1 MVGLILD
8 LVRIAYKMEFVMIRY
23 LFKNY
28 IFPFKWRFS
37 LGFILLILSSLLNVM
52 LPRILMDAIDKGVEL
67 ENKEKLIYFGM
78 LYIGSFLIYAGTLY
92 FMALVLENLGQDIL
106 VDMKTRSF
114 YKVLNWDYHEF
125 TDYSAGELVSRIERD
140 GEKVRFFF
148 TYALV
153 AIVQSILMFF
163 GMIFLMIRENVTLTL
178 VVLSPVPVVIFLIFL
193 LQKFIY
199 PKFKKVRR
207 MIAEILSKATEYLR
221 GLNILK
227 AYNKEEFYFNKFDKD
242 NENKYKLERNIEFV
256 WIFFFNFIFLI
267 SNVIIALIFKI
278 GAPMIATGVLTY
290 GAIVMFIEYVRQF
303 FFPLIQI
310 SEQISQIQRS
320 MASFSRIYNM
330 HTKEV
335 KIISGNKKI
344 EKINKHIKFENVSFA
359 YKKDEPVLKDI
370 NLTIPVGEKWAIVGE
385 TGSGKST
392 LIKLLLRFYD
402 TDKGNIYIDDN
413 EIMNID
419 IKSLRK
425 DISLIE
431 QDFYLFPA
439 TVMDNIRL
447 FDDSISE
454 EHVKKICKM
463 IKVDKFI
470 DNLSKGYNTYLKEE
484 GSNLSVGERQ
494 LLSIARAMVKK
505 SDIILLDEAT
515 SSIDPHTEKIIDK
528 AMKILL
534 EGRTSIIIAH
544 RLNTILDADNI
555 LVLHEGNIIE
565 SGTHEELF
573 NQEGF
578 YHNLCKNQF
587 IETVGSSK

>member
-1 MVGLILD
+1 
-8 LVRIAYKMEFVMIRY
+8 
-23 LFKNY
+23 
-28 IFPFKWRFS
+28 
-37 LGFILLILSSLLNVM
+37 
-52 LPRILMDAIDKGVEL
+52 
-67 ENKEKLIYFGM
+67 
-78 LYIGSFLIYAGTLY
+78 
-92 FMALVLENLGQDIL
+92 
-106 VDMKTRSF
+106 
-114 YKVLNWDYHEF
+114 
-125 TDYSAGELVSRIERD
+125 
-140 GEKVRFFF
+140 
-148 TYALV
+148 
-153 AIVQSILMFF
+153 
-163 GMIFLMIRENVTLTL
+163 
-178 VVLSPVPVVIFLIFL
+178 
-193 LQKFIY
+193 
-199 PKFKKVRR
+199 
-207 MIAEILSKATEYLR
+207 
-221 GLNILK
+221 
-227 AYNKEEFYFNKFDKD
+227 
-242 NENKYKLERNIEFV
+242 
-256 WIFFFNFIFLI
+256 
-267 SNVIIALIFKI
+267 
-278 GAPMIATGVLTY
+278 
-290 GAIVMFIEYVRQF
+290 
-303 FFPLIQI
+303 
-310 SEQISQIQRS
+310 

-330 HTKEV
+330 HNKEV

-344 EKINKHIKFENVSFA
+344 EKINKHIKFEDVSFA
-359 YKKDEPVLKDI
+359 YKKDEPVLQDI

-402 TDKGNIYIDDN
+402 TDKGNIFIDES
-413 EIMNID
+413 EIRDID

-470 DNLSKGYNTYLKEE
+470 DNLPKGYNTYLKEE

-534 EGRTSIIIAH
+534 KGRTSIIIAH

-573 NQEGF
+573 KQKGF